1 MTNSNGSRTASSSV
15 VISGNK
21 FTSIDVADTAPSDK
35 IGTRGVIQIA
45 STGDYSSTKFDLSD
59 NTSSTCG
66 PIIRQLNSTVK
77 FSGDNVADLRALAG
91 DGTLATIDSVALPV
105 ASAGDATY
113 GSVQE
118 AINAAEADSTVK
130 LLANVTEDVTV
141 ASGKTVTLD
150 LNGCTLTNVSSHTV
164 TNNGTLTI
172 TDSSTNKTGTI
183 DNVTHAKEAL
193 HNTGK
198 LTLNGGTFERS
209 AEAGTLN
216 ANGGNSYYTVENAGS
231 GADMTVNDGVT
242 IINKG
247 TYSSNVKNNAGAVL
261 TINGGVF
268 EGGKDTVKNDNDS
281 EDSKVPTLTIN
292 GGVFKNNAH
301 NAVRNWSVATITG
314 GTFDE
319 GADGQEVLF
328 NSSYG
333 DNRNSLKVTGG
344 TFKSSST
351 TYGMIVNGYENYVGT
366 AAISGGMFSAE
377 VPSKCLAEGY
387 AAVLGSDGTY
397 VVAKNGEQSKSE
409 DGKNS
414 GSTQTSGVDVSNST
428 QLAEDAVAAAAAVKD
443 IERPT
448 PEEGETTATATIG
461 GFTVEVA
468 EDQANNLK
476 AVKEAAETE
485 NASVD
490 VNLVVKADTNVEAD
504 KAINDKANG
513 ADVIPFKLSVDMVTT
528 VKSNNEVKA
537 TASLP
542 VVETASAIKVT
553 ISVDPNSILSKRV
566 SVARNHNGE
575 VAILSADVNYETG
588 AVTFSTD
595 KFSDY
600 AVLASAEGQ
609 SYELSKYTD
618 GTARKT
624 ITNSD
629 FCYSDDYAFA
639 GWYKDS
645 QLTEAYDSSATEG
658 TAFPKFVEIS
668 DLIKFKGGS
677 LRMDLT
683 GSDDY
688 TKTSLRFGYEMKV
701 PDGATLDADEWGWNY
716 VNPTTNASSFASV
729 QKYWLTGDNGAIAN
743 LVFSPI
749 YKSGQN
755 DEGTKTGSFDTAYQ
769 VTAQIG
775 YTTADGT
782 SVTAK
787 DQTQTRSVKQVATA
801 IKANSFASDVEKT
814 YANGILG
821 TE

>member
-1 MTNSNGSRTASSSV
+1 M
-15 VISGNK
+15 
-21 FTSIDVADTAPSDK
+21 
-35 IGTRGVIQIA
+35 
-45 STGDYSSTKFDLSD
+45 
-59 NTSSTCG
+59 
-66 PIIRQLNSTVK
+66 
-77 FSGDNVADLRALAG
+77 
-91 DGTLATIDSVALPV
+91 
-105 ASAGDATY
+105 
-113 GSVQE
+113 
-118 AINAAEADSTVK
+118 K
-130 LLANVTEDVTV
+130 LLANVAEDVTV
-141 ASGKTVTLD
+141 AADKTVTLD
-150 LNGCTLTNVSSHTV
+150 LNGCMLTNVSSHTV

-183 DNVTHAKEAL
+183 DNVTNGKAPVENAQDATCTIESANITRSKEAGSS
-193 HNTGK
+193 T
-198 LTLNGGTFERS
+198 TDS
-209 AEAGTLN
+209 
-216 ANGGNSYYTVENAGS
+216 GGNSYYYIENFGTMTIGAEGAANSAVVVGSEGHFSSLVHNGWYDGTENTSGKEASMTINAGS
-231 GADMTVNDGVT
+231 FKGGINTIKNDDCGVVVINGGDFQNATQYALQNWNKATVNGGSFESTRKASVYTGAANQTFICGVT
-242 IINKG
+242 I
-247 TYSSNVKNNAGAVL
+247 
-261 TINGGVF
+261 
-268 EGGKDTVKNDNDS
+268 
-281 EDSKVPTLTIN
+281 
-292 GGVFKNNAH
+292 
-301 NAVRNWSVATITG
+301 
-314 GTFDE
+314 
-319 GADGQEVLF
+319 
-328 NSSYG
+328 
-333 DNRNSLKVTGG
+333 VTGG
-344 TFKSSST
+344 TFKSEADSDFSLFN
-351 TYGMIVNGYENYVGT
+351 NG
-366 AAISGGMFSAE
+366 AAPTVEVSGGVFSKD
-377 VPSKCLAEGY
+377 PSAYVVEGY
-387 AAVLGSDGTY
+387 AAALSSDDGTY
-397 VVAKNGEQSKSE
+397 VVAKKGDEAKSE
-409 DGKNS
+409 DGNS
-414 GSTQTSGVDVSNST
+414 GSTQASGVDLSNSSDLAAEAAQVADAVKDLGDVTVPEGSTTTTAKIGNTTVKVNST
-428 QLAEDAVAAAAAVKD
+428 QAAALSDVKS
-443 IERPT
+443 
-448 PEEGETTATATIG
+448 A
-461 GFTVEVA
+461 
-468 EDQANNLK
+468 
-476 AVKEAAETE
+476 AAESGS
-485 NASVD
+485 SVD

-504 KAINDKANG
+504 RAINDKANG

-553 ISVDPNSILSKRV
+553 ISVDPKSILSKRV

-609 SYELSKYTD
+609 SYELSNYTD

-629 FCYSDDYAFA
+629 FNYSDDYAFA
-639 GWYKDS
+639 GWYTDPQCTQAVAS
-645 QLTEAYDSSATEG
+645 TATSG
-658 TAFPKFVEIS
+658 TVYPKFVLVS

-701 PDGATLDADEWGWNY
+701 PDGATLDADKWGWNY

-787 DQTQTRSVKQVATA
+787 DQTQTRSVYQVAKA
-801 IKANSFASDVEKT
+801 ITANSFASEAEKT

-821 TE
+821 D